1 MKIYNTQVEIDA
13 DLDEAGNINIQ
24 DGIDIRCDCT
34 IKGDITAWDIS
45 AGNISAGDISA
56 WDISARNISAWDI
69 SARNISAW
77 DIFAWNITAG
87 NISARDIC
95 YYAVCVA
102 YQTFTCRAV
111 KGRREKS
118 LHACL
123 DSAIIFK
130 KGGAT

>member
-13 DLDEAGNINIQ
+13 DLDEAGNLNIQ

-45 AGNISAGDISA
+45 AGNIS
-56 WDISARNISAWDI
+56 
-69 SARNISAW
+69 
-77 DIFAWNITAG
+77 AG

-130 KGGAT
+130 KAKTEEQ

>member
-34 IKGDITAWDIS
+34 IKGDITARNIS
-45 AGNISAGDISA
+45 AWNITAGDISA
-56 WDISARNISAWDI
+56 RDISARNIS
-69 SARNISAW
+69 
-77 DIFAWNITAG
+77 
-87 NISARDIC
+87 

-111 KGRREKS
+111 KGRRENS
-118 LHACL
+118 LQACL

-130 KGGAT
+130 KGGTT

>member
-1 MKIYNTQVEIDA
+1 MKIYNTKAEIDA
-13 DLDEAGNINIQ
+13 DLDEAGNLNIQ
-24 DGIDIRCDCT
+24 DDIDIRCDCT
-34 IKGDITAWDIS
+34 IKG
-45 AGNISAGDISA
+45 NISAGDITARGISA
-56 WDISARNISAWDI
+56 WNITAGDISARDISARNIS
-69 SARNISAW
+69 
-77 DIFAWNITAG
+77 
-87 NISARDIC
+87 

-130 KGGAT
+130 KAKTEEQ